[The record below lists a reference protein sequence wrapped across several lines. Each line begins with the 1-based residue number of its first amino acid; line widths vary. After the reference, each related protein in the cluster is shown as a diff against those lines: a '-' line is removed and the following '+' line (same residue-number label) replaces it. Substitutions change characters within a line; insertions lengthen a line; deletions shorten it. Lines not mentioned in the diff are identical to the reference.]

1 MLLHKLLW
9 LQVQNLVVSRVKVE
23 CLLANELIVD
33 PGVLEQKLARIR
45 MVGLERFFVV
55 ADWDR
60 TLTRAQTVDGEDTT
74 SYLAV
79 VQGGYLGEGYREE
92 MDRLYR
98 EYRPIE
104 VSQTASSEQKTE
116 AMHNWWTAAF
126 ELMRTYGLTEV
137 MVEDVAR
144 RDLMRLRDGAVDFF
158 AQLVDREIPLM
169 ILSAGIGNVIAGF
182 LRAGDLL
189 TSNVCVVANVL
200 KFDEGGMVDGFAEPV
215 IHSLNKRVEIHCAGV
230 DTLGC
235 CLLLGDTL
243 EDAQMVDGVDCEA
256 VIRIGY
262 LNEDVDKNCDAYL
275 NVYDVLICE
284 DGDMKSVNQLL
295 GGILAG

>member
-137 MVEDVAR
+137 MVEDVAGSGPHGWHGTPGGSPGPKSQR
-144 RDLMRLRDGAVDFF
+144 FDDL
-158 AQLVDREIPLM
+158 
-169 ILSAGIGNVIAGF
+169 
-182 LRAGDLL
+182 
-189 TSNVCVVANVL
+189 
-200 KFDEGGMVDGFAEPV
+200 
-215 IHSLNKRVEIHCAGV
+215 GV
-230 DTLGC
+230 
-235 CLLLGDTL
+235 
-243 EDAQMVDGVDCEA
+243 
-256 VIRIGY
+256 
-262 LNEDVDKNCDAYL
+262 
-275 NVYDVLICE
+275 
-284 DGDMKSVNQLL
+284 VNQPSVGRGRH
-295 GGILAG
+295 GGAGPPDQLPCF